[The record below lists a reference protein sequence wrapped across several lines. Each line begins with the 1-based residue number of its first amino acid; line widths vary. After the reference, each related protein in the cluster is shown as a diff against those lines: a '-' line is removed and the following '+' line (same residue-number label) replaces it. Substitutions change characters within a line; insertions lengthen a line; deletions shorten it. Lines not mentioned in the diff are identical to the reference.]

1 MRVKSASTTIVSVS
15 VARPSAEVDVERL
28 YLTAD
33 AAAAALGI
41 SVPSL
46 YAYVSRKGIRSQ
58 PVPGKRAR
66 LYWREDIERLSA
78 GKPEQPRV
86 PSDSILV
93 PDTKLTLITENGLY
107 FRGRSA
113 VALSA
118 DNTLED
124 VAALLWGHDRATI
137 FPDAGPVLPAGVR
150 KARAAMSILPSSVQA
165 ISLLSILEA
174 SSTRNYDQ
182 SAAGFATVGAQVL
195 RWYASSVVGI
205 GQPTGEPIHLVLA
218 RGLRAPAG
226 YDDIIRRILVLFAD
240 HELTAA
246 TYAVRAVANT
256 GCTPYQAVMTG
267 LIASRGRRIAE
278 GRAPSVR
285 RIVQE
290 ILAETDPGRP
300 VLERYRAGER
310 IPGFS
315 HYMYANGDA
324 RARALLPLLRERLA
338 DDDLF
343 RRLFQAIDVA
353 HDEIGVEPD
362 LSLLS
367 YAVEARLGFP
377 DRESSFSLIARL
389 VGWIAHAW
397 EQMASGPMLRL
408 RTAYTGPL
416 PEQ

>member
-1 MRVKSASTTIVSVS
+1 MAPRRTSAHGLEPPRTG
-15 VARPSAEVDVERL
+15 DLERL

-33 AAAAALGI
+33 AAAFALGV
-41 SVPSL
+41 SLPSL

-58 PVPGKRAR
+58 PIPGKRTR
-66 LYWREDIERLSA
+66 LYWREDIERLSS
-78 GKPEQPRV
+78 GKSEQRQP

-93 PDTKLTLITENGLY
+93 PDTKVTLITENGLY

-113 VALSA
+113 IALSA
-118 DNTLED
+118 DKTLED
-124 VAALLWGHDRATI
+124 VAALLWGQDKATI
-137 FPDAGPVLPAGVR
+137 FTEDGPVLPAGFR
-150 KARAAMSILPSSVQA
+150 EARAALSGLPSSVQA

-182 SAAGFATVGAQVL
+182 TAAGFAAVGAQLL
-195 RWYASSVVGI
+195 RWYASMVVGI
-205 GQPTGEPIHLVLA
+205 EQPTAEPIHLVLA
-218 RGLRAPAG
+218 RGMAAPDG
-226 YDDIIRRILVLFAD
+226 YADIIRRILVMFAD

-285 RIVQE
+285 RVVQE
-290 ILAETDPGRP
+290 ILAETEPSRP
-300 VLERYRAGER
+300 ILERYRAGER

-315 HYMYANGDA
+315 HYMSKNGDA

-338 DDDLF
+338 GDDLF
-343 RRLFQAIDVA
+343 QRLFRAIDVA

-367 YAVEARLGFP
+367 YAVEARLGFA
-377 DRESSFSLIARL
+377 DRESSLSLIARL
-389 VGWIAHAW
+389 VGWMAHAY
-397 EQMASGPMLRL
+397 EQMASGPMVRL

-416 PEQ
+416 PCQ

>member
-1 MRVKSASTTIVSVS
+1 MNGTG
-15 VARPSAEVDVERL
+15 DLDRL

-33 AAAAALGI
+33 AAAAALGV
-41 SVPSL
+41 SLPSL
-46 YAYVSRKGIRSQ
+46 YSYVSRKGIRSQ
-58 PVPGKRAR
+58 PIPGKRTR
-66 LYWREDIERLSA
+66 LYWREDIDRLSA
-78 GKPEQPRV
+78 GKPEQRHL

-93 PDTKLTLITENGLY
+93 PDTTLTLITENGLF

-118 DNTLED
+118 DKTLED
-124 VAALLWGHDRATI
+124 VAALLWGQDKAAI
-137 FPDAGPVLPAGVR
+137 FPYAAPVLPAEIR
-150 KARAAMSILPSSVQA
+150 EARAALRGLPPSVQA
-165 ISLLSILEA
+165 ISQLSILEA

-182 SAAGFATVGAQVL
+182 TAAGFASVGAQLL
-195 RWYASSVVGI
+195 RWYASMVVGVE
-205 GQPTGEPIHLVLA
+205 QPTAEPIHLVLA
-218 RGLRAPAG
+218 RGMAAPDG
-226 YDDIIRRILVLFAD
+226 YEDIIRRILVLFAD

-267 LIASRGRRIAE
+267 LIASRGRRISE

-285 RIVQE
+285 RVVQE
-290 ILAETDPGRP
+290 ILAETDPSRP
-300 VLERYRAGER
+300 ILERYRAGER

-315 HYMYANGDA
+315 HYMYKNGDA

-338 DDDLF
+338 GDDLF
-343 RRLFQAIDVA
+343 RRMFQAIDVA
-353 HDEIGVEPD
+353 YGEIGIEPD

-389 VGWIAHAW
+389 VGWIAHAY
-397 EQMASGPMLRL
+397 EQMARGPMVRL

>member
-1 MRVKSASTTIVSVS
+1 MSGT
-15 VARPSAEVDVERL
+15 EELDRL

-41 SVPSL
+41 SRPSL

-58 PVPGKRAR
+58 PIPGKRTR
-66 LYWREDIERLSA
+66 LYWREDIERLS
-78 GKPEQPRV
+78 GSKPEPRHL

-93 PDTKLTLITENGLY
+93 PNTNLTLITETGLF

-118 DNTLED
+118 DKTLED
-124 VAALLWGHDRATI
+124 VAALLWDQEKATI
-137 FPDAGPVLPAGVR
+137 FPDAAPVLPAGIR
-150 KARAAMSILPSSVQA
+150 KARAALRGLPSSVRA

-174 SSTRNYDQ
+174 SSARNYDQ
-182 SAAGFATVGAQVL
+182 TAVGFASVGAQLL
-195 RWYASSVVGI
+195 RWYASMVVGI
-205 GQPTGEPIHLVLA
+205 EQPTAEPIHQMLA
-218 RGLRAPAG
+218 RGMAAPSDF
-226 YDDIIRRILVLFAD
+226 DDIIRRILVLFAD

-246 TYAVRAVANT
+246 TYTVRAVANT

-285 RIVQE
+285 RVVQE
-290 ILAETDPGRP
+290 ILAETDPSRP

-315 HYMYANGDA
+315 HSMYKNGDA

-338 DDDLF
+338 GDDLF
-343 RRLFQAIDVA
+343 RRLFEAIDVA
-353 HDEIGVEPD
+353 RSEIGVEPD

-389 VGWIAHAW
+389 VGWIAHAY
-397 EQMASGPMLRL
+397 EQMVSGPMLRL

-416 PEQ
+416 PER

>member
-1 MRVKSASTTIVSVS
+1 MSSHVVSAHG
-15 VARPSAEVDVERL
+15 AEPPRASDLERL

-33 AAAAALGI
+33 AAAAALGV
-41 SVPSL
+41 SLASL

-58 PVPGKRAR
+58 PIPGKRAR
-66 LYWREDIERLSA
+66 LYWREDIERLSS
-78 GKPEQPRV
+78 GRPEQRLL

-107 FRGRSA
+107 FQGRSA
-113 VALSA
+113 FALSA
-118 DNTLED
+118 DKTLED
-124 VAALLWGHDRATI
+124 VAALLWGQERDTI
-137 FPDAGPVLPAGVR
+137 FPDTGPVLPTGVR
-150 KARAAMSILPSSVQA
+150 EVRAALSGLPFSVQA
-165 ISLLSILEA
+165 ISLLSVLEA

-182 SAAGFATVGAQVL
+182 TAAGFAAVSAQLL
-195 RWYASSVVGI
+195 RWYASMVVGI
-205 GQPTGEPIHLVLA
+205 EQPTAEPIHLVLA
-218 RGLRAPAG
+218 RGLAAPDG
-226 YDDIIRRILVLFAD
+226 YEDIIRRILVLFAD

-278 GRAPSVR
+278 SRAPSVR
-285 RIVQE
+285 RMVQE
-290 ILAETDPGRP
+290 ILAETDPSRP
-300 VLERYRAGER
+300 ILERYRVGER

-315 HYMYANGDA
+315 HYMYKNGDA

-338 DDDLF
+338 GDDLF
-343 RRLFQAIDVA
+343 RRLFRAIDVA

-377 DRESSFSLIARL
+377 DRESSFSVIARL
-389 VGWIAHAW
+389 VGWIAHAY

-416 PEQ
+416 PGQ